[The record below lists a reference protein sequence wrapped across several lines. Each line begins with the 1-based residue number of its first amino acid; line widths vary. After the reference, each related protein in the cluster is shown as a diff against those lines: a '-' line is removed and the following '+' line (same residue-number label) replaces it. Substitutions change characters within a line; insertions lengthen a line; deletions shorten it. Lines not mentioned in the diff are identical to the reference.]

1 MSSETIMAASFLL
14 GCFLPFG
21 YIVLMTMISVCSR
34 SWTAVIL
41 FLAGQYVR
49 LMFTHK
55 REG

>member
-21 YIVLMTMISVCSR
+21 YIVFMAAVSLCSR
-34 SWTAVIL
+34 SWIALVM
-41 FLAGQYVR
+41 FLVGQYVR